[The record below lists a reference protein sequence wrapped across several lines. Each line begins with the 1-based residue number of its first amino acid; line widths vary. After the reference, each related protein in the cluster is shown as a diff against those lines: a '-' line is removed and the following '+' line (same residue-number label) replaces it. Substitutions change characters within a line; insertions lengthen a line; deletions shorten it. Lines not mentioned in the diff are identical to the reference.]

1 MFLRGLGNVENLNNK
16 ISNHRKQRDST
27 ENGLLQRSTKI
38 VYIYLFLIK

>member
-16 ISNHRKQRDST
+16 ISNNQKQRDST